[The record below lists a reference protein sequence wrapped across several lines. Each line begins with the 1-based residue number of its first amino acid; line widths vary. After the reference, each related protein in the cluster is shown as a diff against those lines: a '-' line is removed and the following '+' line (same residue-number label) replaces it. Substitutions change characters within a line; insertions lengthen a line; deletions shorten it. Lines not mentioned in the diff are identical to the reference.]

1 MPQNNYFIGLM
12 SGTSADGVDAALI
25 KMNQQNINQ
34 QHIELID
41 FISEPLPAE
50 LKQNLI
56 ALNTKPVMHLQ
67 HLALLQKQVADI
79 FSQTTL
85 TLLKKNHLKPEQ
97 ITAIGSHGQTIYHA
111 PEIPMSIQIGHPAF
125 IAKTTGITTVGDFR
139 IDDMALG
146 GQGAPFAPVFHHQ
159 LFANNSP
166 TFVINIGGIAN
177 ISCLN
182 SNSESKEIIGWD
194 TGPGNA
200 LMDDV
205 CQKQLGIQYDPSGQN
220 ASQGKINLKLLEH
233 LLTHPYFKLKAPKS
247 TGRETFHTDWVDT
260 LLTEKNIKINTHD
273 LLATL
278 CELTAKTIAQQ
289 IQILDISTA
298 VKTPTWIVGGGAYND
313 FLISRIQA
321 HLPDCTVASSF
332 QKGINPDAIEAM
344 MFAWLAQQ
352 RIENNPIDLAKV
364 TGAKRN
370 GVLGAIWHS

>member
-25 KMNQQNINQ
+25 KIKQ

-41 FISEPLPAE
+41 FISEPLPIE
-50 LKQNLI
+50 LKKSLI
-56 ALNTKPVMHLQ
+56 SLNTNPIIHLQ
-67 HLALLQKQVADI
+67 HLALLQKQVADE

-85 TLLKKNHLKPEQ
+85 KLLQKNQLKPEH
-97 ITAIGSHGQTIYHA
+97 ITAIGSHGQTIFHA

-146 GQGAPFAPVFHHQ
+146 GQGAPFAPVFHNQ
-159 LFANNSP
+159 LFSVKEP

-177 ISCLN
+177 ISYLN
-182 SNSESKEIIGWD
+182 SNSEAKEILGWD

-205 CQKQLGIQYDPSGQN
+205 CQKHLGIQYDSSGEY
-220 ASQGKINLKLLEH
+220 ASQGKINFNLLEH

-260 LLTEKNIKINTHD
+260 LLTEQNIKINTED

-278 CELTAKTIAQQ
+278 CELTAMTIAQQ
-289 IQILDISTA
+289 IQILEIKSSE
-298 VKTPTWIVGGGAYND
+298 KTPIWIVGGGAYND
-313 FLISRIQA
+313 FLISRIQTN
-321 HLPDCTVASSF
+321 LPNCKVASSL
-332 QKGINPDAIEAM
+332 QNGINPDAIEAM

-352 RIENNPIDLAKV
+352 RIENNPINLAKV